1 MDRIRKALPFLK
13 ARNEEEEEEEERSS
27 NFLKNGSL
35 VLEELIES
43 FGGRYKLPI
52 KSFTAKQLI
61 RASNNF
67 SEQVPHM
74 TDNGYMFRGNL
85 EGRPILVKLYSNIGD
100 SDKCVLR
107 GATRDLVITS
117 QMSHLKNVF
126 KLIGCSFEFKC
137 PAIVY
142 ECAGTELLAKY
153 LSHKND
159 AKRLSWGSRIKIA
172 KDIANVI
179 GYLHSAFP
187 TPIIYRDL
195 TPNKVIIDQC
205 GVAKLFDF
213 TFSISLP
220 PGELQVEDR
229 VKGTFGYLEPQY
241 TITGFITQKT
251 DVYGFGMF
259 MLVLFTGETAM
270 VKYQEGTVEPIHVRD
285 YIKDCLDNAQINQIL
300 DPQIFEGENSDGL
313 RQNLLAFLDLAL
325 RCTEYERAD
334 RPDMLDVA
342 KELLHIEKAVRC

>member
-1 MDRIRKALPFLK
+1 MDHIRKAVPFLRPRK
-13 ARNEEEEEEEERSS
+13 DKEEEDERSS

-67 SEQVPHM
+67 SEKVPHM

-85 EGRPILVKLYSNIGD
+85 ESRPILVKLYSNIGD
-100 SDKCVLR
+100 SDKILHE
-107 GATRDLVITS
+107 AIHDLVITS
-117 QMSHLKNVF
+117 QMSHLKNVL

-142 ECAGTELLAKY
+142 EYAGTELLYGY
-153 LSHKND
+153 LRFKND
-159 AKRLSWGSRIKIA
+159 VKRLSCGSRIKIA
-172 KDIANVI
+172 KDIASVI
-179 GYLHSAFP
+179 CYLHSAFP

-220 PGELQVEDR
+220 PGELQVEDL
-229 VKGTFGYLEPQY
+229 VKGTYGYLEPQY
-241 TITGFITQKT
+241 AITGFITQKT
-251 DVYGFGMF
+251 DVYGFGIL
-259 MLVLFTGETAM
+259 MLVLFTGETAIM
-270 VKYQEGTVEPIHVRD
+270 KYREGTVGPIHVRD
-285 YIKDCLDNAQINQIL
+285 YVKACLDNAQINQIV
-300 DPQIFEGENSDGL
+300 DPQFFEGESNDGL

-325 RCTEYERAD
+325 RCTEYEITD

-342 KELLHIEKAVRC
+342 KELLHIEKSVHC